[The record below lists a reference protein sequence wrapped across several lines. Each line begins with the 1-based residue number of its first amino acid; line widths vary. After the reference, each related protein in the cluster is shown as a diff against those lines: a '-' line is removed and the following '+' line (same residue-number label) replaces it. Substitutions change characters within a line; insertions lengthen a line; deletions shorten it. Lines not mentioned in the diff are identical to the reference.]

1 MRHTTRNRNNR
12 IRAQKNRKRI
22 ALLAK
27 RAKKAER
34 VTRKNPAEAG
44 S

>member
-27 RAKKAER
+27 RAKKTGRPE
-34 VTRKNPAEAG
+34 KNPAEAG
-44 S
+44 F